1 MEEIFRESWPGRAR
15 FPPQNSANKKKLIW
29 FWKDGWIWRVFLG
42 WNWMKLVFSPK
53 VETPSTTPPG
63 KICVL
68 GWTSFLKLQ
77 HLLYIYIRR
86 CAQSMDIWGLC
97 TVFSFVKYWRASLE
111 GQPWII
117 TFSWIIC
124 PFVDHKT
131 WIFEDDG
138 DKHHPIIYLWWSQIH
153 SDWFCIW
160 LWAQLLYIT
169 FSDPPQKKTHTHTH
183 G

>member
-1 MEEIFRESWPGRAR
+1 M
-15 FPPQNSANKKKLIW
+15 
-29 FWKDGWIWRVFLG
+29 
-42 WNWMKLVFSPK
+42 
-53 VETPSTTPPG
+53 
-63 KICVL
+63 
-68 GWTSFLKLQ
+68 
-77 HLLYIYIRR
+77 RR

-97 TVFSFVKYWRASLE
+97 TVFSFVKYWRVSLK

-169 FSDPPQKKTHTHTH
+169 FSDPPPKKKQHTHTH
-183 G
+183 IVKGGGDAVTYVPDLKSYFLTKIPPKNPPTAAPLGPKGRRKSLQLSGAVWLKKKHVHQQGE